1 MDLKRLNLKYSLVNI
16 GFMLL
21 ASGSLGFAYNFLAQS
36 GFPDGTIGTTMSLVS
51 LLGVFAGPA
60 AADVVDRS
68 DKIGQK
74 AFIAGSMIVC
84 AIFSALLLIVPSG
97 SFLILPVVIIA
108 FMCATLG
115 MPLLNGMAFI
125 YEKAGGYI
133 NYGLCR
139 GLGSA
144 AYAVGS
150 SLVGRIWAS
159 LGRTTLPVWCIA
171 GALLTLVAILAM
183 PDAPKAPESADKR
196 REDDEESIS
205 MVQFFGKYRD
215 VTLVVLALTL
225 MYFCHFL
232 IQTYLAKIIGTFET
246 QGIEAIQGRALF
258 IQAMVELPT
267 MFGFALIMKRLGI
280 PKILCIASVVYS
292 IKHVL
297 IAFCG
302 SVPMLY
308 AAMVLQMFSYAA
320 IIPATVYFSNEQV
333 AEADRNKGQAVFAA
347 ASTAAML
354 LSSFI
359 GGWLFQFLSA
369 RLVVGFGA
377 VVSIAGTALMFYGIQ
392 RCSKKRANQGVA
404 KVRLKK

>member
-1 MDLKRLNLKYSLVNI
+1 
-16 GFMLL
+16 
-21 ASGSLGFAYNFLAQS
+21 
-36 GFPDGTIGTTMSLVS
+36 MSLVS

-84 AIFSALLLIVPSG
+84 AIFSALLLIVPAG

-196 REDDEESIS
+196 REDSEESIS

-225 MYFCHFL
+225 MYFCHCL

-258 IQAMVELPT
+258 I
-267 MFGFALIMKRLGI
+267 
-280 PKILCIASVVYS
+280 
-292 IKHVL
+292 
-297 IAFCG
+297 
-302 SVPMLY
+302 
-308 AAMVLQMFSYAA
+308 
-320 IIPATVYFSNEQV
+320 
-333 AEADRNKGQAVFAA
+333 
-347 ASTAAML
+347 
-354 LSSFI
+354 
-359 GGWLFQFLSA
+359 
-369 RLVVGFGA
+369 
-377 VVSIAGTALMFYGIQ
+377 
-392 RCSKKRANQGVA
+392 
-404 KVRLKK
+404 

>member
-1 MDLKRLNLKYSLVNI
+1 
-16 GFMLL
+16 
-21 ASGSLGFAYNFLAQS
+21 
-36 GFPDGTIGTTMSLVS
+36 
-51 LLGVFAGPA
+51 
-60 AADVVDRS
+60 
-68 DKIGQK
+68 
-74 AFIAGSMIVC
+74 
-84 AIFSALLLIVPSG
+84 
-97 SFLILPVVIIA
+97 
-108 FMCATLG
+108 

-196 REDDEESIS
+196 REDSEESIS

-280 PKILCIASVVYS
+280 PKILCIASV
-292 IKHVL
+292 
-297 IAFCG
+297 
-302 SVPMLY
+302 PMLY

-359 GGWLFQFLSA
+359 GGWLFQFLSV

-377 VVSIAGTALMFYGIQ
+377 IVSIAGGALMFYGIQ

-404 KVRLKK
+404 KVSLKK

>member
-1 MDLKRLNLKYSLVNI
+1 
-16 GFMLL
+16 
-21 ASGSLGFAYNFLAQS
+21 
-36 GFPDGTIGTTMSLVS
+36 
-51 LLGVFAGPA
+51 
-60 AADVVDRS
+60 
-68 DKIGQK
+68 
-74 AFIAGSMIVC
+74 
-84 AIFSALLLIVPSG
+84 
-97 SFLILPVVIIA
+97 
-108 FMCATLG
+108 
-115 MPLLNGMAFI
+115 
-125 YEKAGGYI
+125 
-133 NYGLCR
+133 
-139 GLGSA
+139 
-144 AYAVGS
+144 
-150 SLVGRIWAS
+150 
-159 LGRTTLPVWCIA
+159 
-171 GALLTLVAILAM
+171 
-183 PDAPKAPESADKR
+183 
-196 REDDEESIS
+196 

-359 GGWLFQFLSA
+359 GGWLFQFLSV